1 MPRVFSSLNQL
12 HRRTKLFLSACVISK
27 AHIKKIDL
35 SDKMQYNDKCAIK
48 SANLAYRID
57 TPNKTGR

>member
-1 MPRVFSSLNQL
+1 MPRVF
-12 HRRTKLFLSACVISK
+12 LFSGSTAQADKIILSACVISK